1 MYEIIFY
8 ENESGKLNMKTWN
21 EYKSYVK
28 KTDPTSGRDISDIEE
43 QAELI
48 SSIIKQRNELG
59 LSQ

>member
-28 KTDPTSGRDISDIEE
+28 K
-43 QAELI
+43 
-48 SSIIKQRNELG
+48 N
-59 LSQ
+59 